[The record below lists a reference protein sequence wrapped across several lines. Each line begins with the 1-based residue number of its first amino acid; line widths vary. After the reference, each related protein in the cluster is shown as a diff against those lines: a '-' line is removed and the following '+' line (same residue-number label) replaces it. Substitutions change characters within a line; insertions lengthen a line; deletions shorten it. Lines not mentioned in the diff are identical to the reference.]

1 MTTTTTTDHIRWLT
15 DLDSDDTDEVGGKNA
30 SLGEMIGALADEGIR
45 VPTGFA
51 TTATA
56 YRAHLDAN
64 DLTDLVAEQTDRLDG
79 DDETLADV
87 GRTIRTAIAEAP
99 LPEDVETAIRDAY
112 RELADRTGRDPL
124 DVAVRSSA
132 TAEDLPEASFA
143 GQQETELNVVGAD
156 DLVAATRRCM
166 ASLFTDR
173 AITYRE
179 AQGFDHL
186 DVALSV
192 GVQPMVRSDEAGA
205 GVAFT
210 IDTETG
216 FPDVVVIDA
225 AWGLG
230 ESVVG
235 GTVNPDSYLVFKRL
249 LDDEHLVPIIGKEL
263 GTKATKVVYSTNG
276 DDPTETVETD
286 PDERLRWVLDDDEI
300 LTLAR
305 WCVAIERHYERPMD
319 IEWAKDGPSDDLYVV
334 QARPET
340 VQARRTGDVL
350 TTQSLTETPPE
361 PLVEGLAIGSSI
373 AVGPARRLASPD
385 DAGAFNDGDV
395 LVTEM
400 TDPDWGPIMERAAAI
415 VTDHGGRTS
424 HAAIVSRELGIPA
437 IVGCGDASDRLGDG
451 DEVTVS
457 CAEGDTG
464 R

>member
-51 TTATA
+51 TTAAA
-56 YRAHLDAN
+56 YRAHLEAN
-64 DLTDLVAEQTDRLDG
+64 DLTDLVAEQTARLDG

-87 GRTIRTAIAEAP
+87 GQTIRSAIAEAP
-99 LPEDVETAIRDAY
+99 LPDDVETAIRDAY
-112 RELADRTGRDPL
+112 RELADRTDRDPL

-230 ESVVG
+230 
-235 GTVNPDSYLVFKRL
+235 
-249 LDDEHLVPIIGKEL
+249 
-263 GTKATKVVYSTNG
+263 
-276 DDPTETVETD
+276 
-286 PDERLRWVLDDDEI
+286 
-300 LTLAR
+300 
-305 WCVAIERHYERPMD
+305 
-319 IEWAKDGPSDDLYVV
+319 
-334 QARPET
+334 
-340 VQARRTGDVL
+340 
-350 TTQSLTETPPE
+350 
-361 PLVEGLAIGSSI
+361 
-373 AVGPARRLASPD
+373 
-385 DAGAFNDGDV
+385 
-395 LVTEM
+395 
-400 TDPDWGPIMERAAAI
+400 IM
-415 VTDHGGRTS
+415 
-424 HAAIVSRELGIPA
+424 
-437 IVGCGDASDRLGDG
+437 
-451 DEVTVS
+451 
-457 CAEGDTG
+457 
-464 R
+464 